1 MKNILF
7 MLAIAMLI
15 TSGSF
20 IGCQSPTEKKE
31 AAEKDLQEA
40 KQDVREA
47 QQEVVDSLHRAATV
61 AEYEAF
67 KADAQVRI
75 KRNNDRIAE
84 LRVKRSK
91 PGKAMDEYYETRIV
105 ALEKRNRELKE
116 EIDSYD
122 RSRSDWGEFKRE
134 FNHDMNEIGEAIED
148 LFEDNKK

>member
-7 MLAIAMLI
+7 MLTIAMLI
-15 TSGSF
+15 ASGSF

-47 QQEVVDSLHRAATV
+47 QQEVVDSLHRAATA

-67 KADAQVRI
+67 KADAQLKI
-75 KRNNDRIAE
+75 KKNNDRIAE

-105 ALEKRNRELKE
+105 ALEKRNKELKE

-122 RSRSDWGEFKRE
+122 RNRSDWSEFKRE
-134 FNHDMNEIGEAIED
+134 FNHDMDELGKAIDD
-148 LFEDNKK
+148 LFVDNKK

>member
-1 MKNILF
+1 MKSILF
-7 MLAIAMLI
+7 MLVIAMFMV
-15 TSGSF
+15 SGSF

-40 KQDVREA
+40 KEDLREA
-47 QQEVVDSLHRAATV
+47 QKEVVDSMHRAAT
-61 AEYEAF
+61 AQEYEAF
-67 KADAQVRI
+67 KADAQVKI
-75 KRNNDRIAE
+75 KKNNDRIAE

-134 FNHDMNEIGEAIED
+134 FNHDMDD
-148 LFEDNKK
+148 LGHSIDNIFNDNVK

>member
-40 KQDVREA
+40 KEDLREA

-61 AEYEAF
+61 EEYEAF
-67 KADAQVRI
+67 KAEAQLKI
-75 KRNNDRIAE
+75 KKNNDRIAE

-105 ALEKRNRELKE
+105 ALEKKNAELKV

-122 RSRSDWGEFKRE
+122 RSRTDWEQFKRE
-134 FNHDMNEIGEAIED
+134 FNHDMDEIGEAIED

>member
-7 MLAIAMLI
+7 LLAIAMLI

-31 AAEKDLQEA
+31 AAEKDVQEA

-47 QQEVVDSLHRAATV
+47 QQEIVDSLHRAAT
-61 AEYEAF
+61 AEEYEAF

-105 ALEKRNRELKE
+105 ALEKRNRELKV

-148 LFEDNKK
+148 LFQDNKK

>member
-1 MKNILF
+1 

>member
-20 IGCQSPTEKKE
+20 IGCQSPTEKVE

-40 KQDVREA
+40 KEDVRDA
-47 QQEVVDSLHRAATV
+47 QQEVADSLHRAAT
-61 AEYEAF
+61 AEEYEAF
-67 KADAQVRI
+67 KTEVQVKI
-75 KRNNDRIAE
+75 KKNNDRIAE

-105 ALEKRNRELKE
+105 ALEKRNAELKV

-122 RSRSDWGEFKRE
+122 KSRSDWEQFKRE
-134 FNHDMNEIGEAIED
+134 FNHDMDELGEAIED